1 MKIGAETKKDRIIG
15 LPEMIIMITTIAI
28 PIHRRFKL
36 LRQRASK
43 LRKAKTD
50 QPTNERTSD
59 WKRKKDFFSY
69 FQPFEVVRVK
79 LVPFIILPEI
89 LKNGPNPAS
98 FCLFLFFS
106 HIAWTNIAQIWL

>member
-50 QPTNERTSD
+50 QPTNERTNVRLKTQKRFFNLRIRSD
-59 WKRKKDFFSY
+59 HSK
-69 FQPFEVVRVK
+69 
-79 LVPFIILPEI
+79 I
-89 LKNGPNPAS
+89 LKS
-98 FCLFLFFS
+98 LTIFF
-106 HIAWTNIAQIWL
+106 

>member
-50 QPTNERTSD
+50 QPTNERTNE
-59 WKRKKDFFSY
+59 RPIENAKKIFFPKAK
-69 FQPFEVVRVK
+69 FDICTRTK
-79 LVPFIILPEI
+79 IL
-89 LKNGPNPAS
+89 AS
-98 FCLFLFFS
+98 L
-106 HIAWTNIAQIWL
+106 

>member
-59 WKRKKDFFSY
+59 
-69 FQPFEVVRVK
+69 
-79 LVPFIILPEI
+79 
-89 LKNGPNPAS
+89 
-98 FCLFLFFS
+98 
-106 HIAWTNIAQIWL
+106 

>member
-15 LPEMIIMITTIAI
+15 LPEMIIMIAI

-59 WKRKKDFFSY
+59 WKRKKDFFFPTSN
-69 FQPFEVVRVK
+69 
-79 LVPFIILPEI
+79 ILRSI
-89 LKNGPNPAS
+89 L
-98 FCLFLFFS
+98 
-106 HIAWTNIAQIWL
+106 